1 MKRLGLALFSF
12 VVSVLLTGGL
22 FVPVAFAQVTP
33 VLIHPEPTTTTAPLS
48 IFPMILPSPARVVQ
62 GQLLDD
68 VVKNSNPSSVMPWN
82 VLRFLI
88 ATAVSRGVSSQ
99 LIVLILLFPVIA
111 SMVAFA
117 RHVLGVS
124 GFSIYAP
131 AALAIV
137 LLSTGIGQGGLLFL
151 CMLLIASIG
160 KPVLSRLKLEY
171 IPRTAMLLWFVAVG
185 LFGILLLFALS
196 PVKLFQHID
205 VFPLLVLV
213 LLSEDF
219 IGMQSELKVGAALS
233 RSLQMLLFAVVGA
246 LFIRNIQVQQ
256 FVLANPE
263 IVVVGVAVLNFIVG
277 KYVGLRLTEYLRF
290 KPMMDTEE

>member
-1 MKRLGLALFSF
+1 MKR
-12 VVSVLLTGGL
+12 
-22 FVPVAFAQVTP
+22 VAFAILSICFLLLVGGTLVPQVAHAQVTP
-33 VLIHPEPTTTTAPLS
+33 VLLQAEPTASTAPLS
-48 IFPMILPSPARVVQ
+48 IFPLVAPSAAHVVQ
-62 GQLLDD
+62 SQLLDD

-117 RHVLGVS
+117 RHVIGIS

-160 KPVLSRLKLEY
+160 KPALTRLKLEY
-171 IPRTAMLLWFVAVG
+171 VPRTAMLLWFVAVG